1 MKLKRSLNL
10 PLLTLYGLGNILGAG
25 IYVLIGKVSAQADIF
40 TPVAFLVASIL
51 VATTAF
57 TFSEL
62 SSRYPKSAGPALYLY
77 KAFGIKQLSVVIG
90 LLIISTG
97 VLSAATITTGFV
109 GYFNVFFN
117 LAEPLIV
124 VPLLLI
130 LSLLAI
136 WGIKQSASVA
146 AFITVIEIIGLLI
159 IIWAGREAIPNFE
172 FRSYFNNLID
182 APNTLWLGIFSGA
195 FLAFYAFIGFEDM
208 VHVAEEVIEP
218 KKNMP
223 KAILLTLI
231 ISTLIYILVALVAVS
246 SLPIYDLAN
255 STAPLALIFKETTGL
270 SPDVVAIIGMLAII
284 NGALIQ
290 IIMASRVVFGMSS
303 QGWIP
308 PVFGKI
314 NAITQTPIQATI
326 LVTIVI
332 LVLALYLP
340 IVTLAELTSLF
351 ILVIFSLM
359 HLSLIRIKT
368 THQNT
373 EANIKQYPIIIPIIG
388 LVTNAGFVIFY
399 LIKS

>member
-1 MKLKRSLNL
+1 MNLKRSLNL

-25 IYVLIGKVSAQADIF
+25 IYVLIGKVSALADIF

-77 KAFGIKQLSVVIG
+77 KAFGLKQLSVVVG
-90 LLIISTG
+90 LLIMSTG

-117 LAEPLIV
+117 FPDPV
-124 VPLLLI
+124 VIIPLLLI
-130 LSLLAI
+130 LTLLAI
-136 WGIKQSASVA
+136 WGIKQSASIA
-146 AFITVIEIIGLLI
+146 AAITLIEIAGLLI
-159 IIWAGREAIPNFE
+159 IIWVGQNHIFNFE
-172 FRSYFNNLID
+172 FIPYIKELTH
-182 APNTLWLGIFSGA
+182 APSALWIGIFSGA

-218 KKNMP
+218 EKNMP
-223 KAILLTLI
+223 RAILLSLA
-231 ISTLIYILVALVAVS
+231 ISTLIYFLVALVSISA
-246 SLPIYDLAN
+246 LPIQDLGN
-255 STAPLALIFKETTGL
+255 SKAPLALIFKETTGL
-270 SPDVVAIIGMLAII
+270 SPDIVAVIGMLAII

-290 IIMASRVVFGMSS
+290 IIMASRVVFGMST

-308 PVFGKI
+308 KALGNI
-314 NAITQTPIQATI
+314 NAKTQTPIQAT
-326 LVTIVI
+326 VAVAIVI
-332 LVLALYLP
+332 LILTLWLP

-368 THQNT
+368 AKQNT
-373 EANIKQYPIIIPIIG
+373 NLNVKQYHIAIPIIG
-388 LVTNAGFVIFY
+388 LITNVGFVGFY
-399 LIKS
+399 LIY